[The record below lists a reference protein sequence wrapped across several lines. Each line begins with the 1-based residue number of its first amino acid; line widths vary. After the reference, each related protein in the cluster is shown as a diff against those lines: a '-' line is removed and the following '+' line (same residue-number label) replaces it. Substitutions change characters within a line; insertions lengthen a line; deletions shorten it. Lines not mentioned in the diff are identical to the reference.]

1 METVTVD
8 FVEVET
14 AIGKILEE
22 TGKIKEK
29 KNELK
34 TLVTN
39 LSEDWKDTKFE
50 SYNLYKN
57 STFNLAK
64 NIEEGATNID
74 ALIELIKTSMQEY
87 KKNEDSGEHA
97 IINIGF

>member
-29 KNELK
+29 K
-34 TLVTN
+34 
-39 LSEDWKDTKFE
+39 
-50 SYNLYKN
+50 
-57 STFNLAK
+57 
-64 NIEEGATNID
+64 
-74 ALIELIKTSMQEY
+74 
-87 KKNEDSGEHA
+87 
-97 IINIGF
+97 